1 MNNQVTILSPEQM
14 ALKIEKYMKENTD
27 EINVMIDKKIKASIN
42 RAIKDAFQTTDRYG
56 RQGGIAEESIKKII
70 TAEIEKATSA
80 IVVDQDELVEQI
92 NRKLQKKLSNVSVK
106 VNVSL

>member
-42 RAIKDAFQTTDRYG
+42 RAIKDAFQITDRYG